1 MTSLVGWHWA
11 VSACLAP
18 LLHGSAA
25 SFDRSR
31 CVLQGLQR
39 FCTSL
44 LPPNS
49 PCTHHVIIC
58 LQVHE
63 PAFPKLHCLSLVFSM
78 DLGSVS

>member
-11 VSACLAP
+11 VSAGQAP

-25 SFDRSR
+25 FFDRSR

-49 PCTHHVIIC
+49 LCTNHFC
-58 LQVHE
+58 LQYMSM
-63 PAFPKLHCLSLVFSM
+63 HCPSYTVCQWYSQ
-78 DLGSVS
+78 